1 MTKDV
6 LLNPGAKM
14 EGIEGN
20 ETPIIPDEVLMTV
33 EEVAQ
38 YLRLK
43 PNTVRAMARAGK
55 LPSVKVGRGWRFR
68 KSAIIQLLDKQNN
81 ESERR

>member
-20 ETPIIPDEVLMTV
+20 DTPIIPDEILMTV
-33 EEVAQ
+33 VEVAK

-43 PNTVRAMARAGK
+43 PNTVRAMARDGK
-55 LPSVKVGRGWRFR
+55 LPAIKIGRGWRFY
-68 KSAIIQLLDKQNN
+68 KSALQEFV
-81 ESERR
+81 ESRQSVDT